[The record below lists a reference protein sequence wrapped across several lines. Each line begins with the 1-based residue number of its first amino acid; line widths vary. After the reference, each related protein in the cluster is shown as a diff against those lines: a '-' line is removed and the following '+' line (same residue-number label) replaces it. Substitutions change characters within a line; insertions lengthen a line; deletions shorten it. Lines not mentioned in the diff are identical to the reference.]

1 MLEEA
6 TGPGR
11 RFRTAALEA
20 PFGRG
25 VNFQIEVS
33 DVRGLYASLLAA
45 GLEPVLEIEE
55 RRYRVE
61 EGEVLT
67 TQFVIADEDG
77 YLLRFFSD
85 SPRSSSSR
93 PQATPVGWRRVV
105 DTMSEAWQSVS
116 ARMNR
121 MRFVVVA
128 DRASEADLGRQARPH
143 WRIFRP
149 RTRTL

>member
-1 MLEEA
+1 MRPRLVPELDVTDLERSLAFYTGLCGFEIRYRRREERFAYLEREGAELMLEEA
-6 TGPGR
+6 AGPGR
-11 RFRTAALEA
+11 RFRTAALEM

-33 DVRGLYASLLAA
+33 DVRDLYASVLAA

-67 TQFVIADEDG
+67 VQFVIADEDG

-85 SPRSSSSR
+85 SP
-93 PQATPVGWRRVV
+93 
-105 DTMSEAWQSVS
+105 E
-116 ARMNR
+116 NR
-121 MRFVVVA
+121 
-128 DRASEADLGRQARPH
+128 G
-143 WRIFRP
+143 
-149 RTRTL
+149 